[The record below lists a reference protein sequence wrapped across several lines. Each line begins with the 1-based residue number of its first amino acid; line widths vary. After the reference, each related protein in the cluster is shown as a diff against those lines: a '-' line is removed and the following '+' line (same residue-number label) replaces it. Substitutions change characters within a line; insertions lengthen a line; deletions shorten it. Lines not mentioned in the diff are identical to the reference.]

1 MFLAASIGF
10 SAFYLAFLTRGR
22 EANLRETTDPV
33 SSPKHALADATVF
46 VGWVQEAVTRRVA
59 FLRAAVVSLAI
70 GVALLPLPFLAV
82 ADNWVE
88 WLPGDIAPTQTSEQE
103 AAAEPSPLIL
113 PEPQLAA
120 NAWPAEV
127 QAIAYQAR
135 VDRYLKS
142 LDKPAPATDGA
153 ENALALWTTVLGI
166 VMVGKEPW
174 RSLPSIRRTVEAQF
188 VRDLFLGASV
198 APYRVLSPV
207 ASVMPWLGGDDGSVV
222 TLNASTA
229 SAAGYPHLAGWLAE
243 GERHWEETAEA
254 EWS

>member
-88 WLPGDIAPTQTSEQE
+88 WLPG
-103 AAAEPSPLIL
+103 
-113 PEPQLAA
+113 
-120 NAWPAEV
+120 EV
-127 QAIAYQAR
+127 QGGSADLAR
-135 VDRYLKS
+135 QQL
-142 LDKPAPATDGA
+142 PAQT
-153 ENALALWTTVLGI
+153 
-166 VMVGKEPW
+166 
-174 RSLPSIRRTVEAQF
+174 F
-188 VRDLFLGASV
+188 V
-198 APYRVLSPV
+198 
-207 ASVMPWLGGDDGSVV
+207 
-222 TLNASTA
+222 
-229 SAAGYPHLAGWLAE
+229 SARCAARG
-243 GERHWEETAEA
+243 
-254 EWS
+254 

>member
-10 SAFYLAFLTRGR
+10 AAFYLAFLTRGR

-70 GVALLPLPFLAV
+70 GVALLPLPFLSV
-82 ADNWVE
+82 ADEWVQ
-88 WLPGDIAPTQTSEQE
+88 WLPGDIAAAQTSEQE
-103 AAAEPSPLIL
+103 AAAASSPLIL
-113 PEPQLAA
+113 PEPQFDAD
-120 NAWPAEV
+120 AWPAEV

-135 VDRYLKS
+135 VDRYLEA

-166 VMVGKEPW
+166 VMVG
-174 RSLPSIRRTVEAQF
+174 LT
-188 VRDLFLGASV
+188 FLLTWAIN
-198 APYRVLSPV
+198 AYHARQERKRQEQ
-207 ASVMPWLGGDDGSVV
+207 V
-222 TLNASTA
+222 TRNTRAV
-229 SAAGYPHLAGWLAE
+229 
-243 GERHWEETAEA
+243 
-254 EWS
+254 